1 MAYTDYFDT
10 VEKIYIAYY
19 QRPADPSGLIYWA
32 ARLEGS
38 GGNLNE
44 IINAFANSAESQTLY
59 GPINSSTISG
69 VVTSMYEALFGRAP
83 EAAGLAYY
91 VNGFNAGTF
100 TAGTIALNI
109 LNGATGLDAEAVDNK
124 LTAAMEFTE
133 IIDPGLDGRD
143 LQATYSGDADA
154 AAGRAYL
161 AGVTWLP
168 TTIPTQGEATTFI
181 RDDIANPGDPILIAG
196 VTRTL
201 TPNVDSIDLSSSLS
215 VDTVSGIVDPLG
227 TSTFSIGDFIKGND
241 LTKLNLYVA
250 STGDA
255 AFATVSD
262 VDQVNFVGDANWND
276 VNAVGWSNIGSVNL
290 AGGTLDV
297 WVDNLQTGVNLSVGT
312 KASGSLSA
320 SYTNDIYTWMYA
332 DSGSSISYINDEVVG
347 VADAGGTA
355 SFSIEAWHHGSW
367 SNGVPITV
375 GNVSLTGPGHNWSY
389 FGVFQEA
396 DKGADIN
403 VGDVTITGAKYVELE
418 VYNTDHTKA
427 SDAVNTTVGNI
438 TVAVNKS
445 GDLYDLTIENTGAN
459 HVGNL
464 TVGNISATL
473 GVNADGTA
481 YFENYAYNAA
491 SADSV
496 TVGTTTI
503 GNVDL
508 VLGQS
513 ASFDTFTVSAE
524 AWAGGVGNATV
535 GDMKIGNI
543 SATLGLSAYL
553 DISISNYAYV
563 NSGALASVGKF
574 TLGNMAFDVGND
586 ATLYVSVSDTAWN
599 SSGPG
604 AKVGDVTIGN
614 QTYNLGVDSYAS
626 IEFSYEAGGAN
637 PAMVSIG
644 DVKMGDFTATVN
656 DGGELYG
663 YPIYEYAEGNVGNI
677 TMGNLNVQVGV
688 SASATLYNDIYA
700 YSGGSIAS
708 FSAGS
713 VSLVAG
719 QDGYIWVSDYL
730 YVSDGNIGNVTVG
743 NVSLNAGKLAY
754 VGYELDLYP
763 YGEIGNVTIGNV
775 SVSAAQSG
783 YADFSAYADATDD
796 VGNITVGNVSVVA
809 SGKSADAYFT
819 LTASA
824 SGQDIGTITFGNVS
838 MNVNGENAYGEL
850 WVYAESAH
858 DIGTMTFGNFD
869 LSVGNTAKK
878 LGSYLEVDITSTTGD
893 VVLGGITL
901 NGASVRGATDVTMT
915 YQADFYAYAGNN
927 LTVGDITVKG
937 GDGAS
942 DNFSTLTNWLDLN
955 AGGTITIGKV
965 DYSGY
970 TGKSTVTNQ
979 IDVSG
984 FKGAG
989 TIIGSAQKDHIT
1001 DNKGT
1006 NTITGG
1012 AGADTF
1018 TFLDTNTGKT
1028 LATVDTITDFNNA
1041 GGDKIDITPGVI
1053 VGNYAE
1059 QTGLTDFTAF
1069 LAAANAADKVAFVG
1083 QVGSDCFAAI
1093 DYNVDNTVDYVIKLA
1108 SININ
1113 QIDVASF
1120 V

>member
-290 AGGTLDV
+290 VGGTLDV

-355 SFSIEAWHHGSW
+355 SFSIDAEA
-367 SNGVPITV
+367 NGVPVTV
-375 GNVSLTGPGHNWSY
+375 GNVSLTGPNHYESY
-389 FGVFQEA
+389 FGAFQDY
-396 DKGADIN
+396 DKGADIT
-403 VGDVTITGAKYVELE
+403 VGNVTITGAKYVWLE
-418 VYNTDHTKA
+418 IDNTDHTKA

-438 TVAVNKS
+438 DVAVNKS
-445 GDLYDLTIENTGAN
+445 GYLNALTIYNTGYN

-464 TVGNISATL
+464 TVGNVSVNL
-473 GVNADGTA
+473 GVNATA
-481 YFENYAYNAA
+481 GGWDSYIENYAYYSAA
-491 SADSV
+491 ADNV
-496 TVGTTTI
+496 TVGKTTVGNVSLNIGQNASYDGFGISAEAYASMGSATVGDMTI
-503 GNVDL
+503 GNVSAI
-508 VLGQS
+508 LGQS
-513 ASFDTFTVSAE
+513 ASLDYFYIDDYAY
-524 AWAGGVGNATV
+524 ANGPGAATV
-535 GDMKIGNI
+535 GNFTIGN
-543 SATLGLSAYL
+543 
-553 DISISNYAYV
+553 V
-563 NSGALASVGKF
+563 V
-574 TLGNMAFDVGND
+574 FDVGTD
-586 ATLYVSVSDTAWN
+586 AWAEFEADEI
-599 SSGPG
+599 G
-604 AKVGDVTIGN
+604 AYNGGGGAAKIGDVTIGN
-614 QTYNLGVDSYAS
+614 QAYNLGVDATAYNYFTVYA
-626 IEFSYEAGGAN
+626 YGTN
-637 PAMVSIG
+637 PATVSVG
-644 DVKMGDFTATVN
+644 DITLGDFAATVN
-656 DGGELYG
+656 DGGYLYG
-663 YPIYEYAEGNVGNI
+663 YPVYVDVYGNVGDVKE
-677 TMGNLNVQVGV
+677 GNLNVQAGV
-688 SASATLYNDIYA
+688 SADVTQYDDIYS
-700 YSGGSIAS
+700 YGGDIAS
-708 FSAGS
+708 FTRGN

-719 QDGYIWVSDYL
+719 QNGYIWASDYL
-730 YVSDGNIGNVTVG
+730 YASDGSIGNVAVG

-783 YADFSAYADATDD
+783 DASFSAWADATDD
-796 VGNITVGNVSVVA
+796 VGNITVGAVSVVA

-819 LTASA
+819 LTAEA

-850 WVYAESAH
+850 WVSASSAH

-915 YQADFYAYAGNN
+915 YQADFYAYAGKN

-942 DNFSTLTNWLDLN
+942 DNFSTLTTWIDLN
-955 AGGTITIGKV
+955 AGGTVTIGKV

-984 FKGAG
+984 FKGAA

-1006 NTITGG
+1006 NAITGG

-1028 LATVDTITDFNNA
+1028 LATCDAITDFNNA
-1041 GGDKIDITPGVI
+1041 GGDKIDITAAVN
-1053 VGNYAE
+1053 VGNYGE
-1059 QTGLTDFTAF
+1059 QSGLTDFTAF
-1069 LAAANAADKVAFVG
+1069 LTAANAANLVAFVG
-1083 QVGSDCFAAI
+1083 QVGSDSFAAI
-1093 DYNVDNTVDYVIKLA
+1093 DNAADGTVDFVIKLA
-1108 SININ
+1108 GVNLTG
-1113 QIDVASF
+1113 IDVASF